1 MDSQWNSLLQSYNS
15 NYVQYKVTGNQKYK
29 NSYISAQEGLDSILS
44 QIKDDVDS
52 GKAQM
57 SAFYKSGVEQKI
69 MDLQLRN
76 RKLQRGIV
84 SEKDEIAAAKIRN
97 EHPAST
103 TSPSSI
109 TTSQYIA
116 IGVLGVTLAGLS
128 FL

>member
-15 NYVQYKVTGNQKYK
+15 NFVQYKVTGNQKYK

-44 QIKDDVDS
+44 QIKSDVDS

-69 MDLQLRN
+69 IDLQLRN

-84 SEKDEIAAAKIRN
+84 SEKDDIAAAKIRN

-109 TTSQYIA
+109 STSQYIA

>member
-44 QIKDDVDS
+44 QIKGDVDS

-84 SEKDEIAAAKIRN
+84 SEKDDIAAAKIRN

>member
-44 QIKDDVDS
+44 QIKGDVDS

-84 SEKDEIAAAKIRN
+84 SEKDDIAAAKIRN

-109 TTSQYIA
+109 STSQYIA